1 MNARRGHK
9 SASWAAWGACAWLWC
24 VPALAQELEP
34 LGGPDPE
41 PLGPGRERG
50 FTPDRPKTLSG
61 AGDPF
66 WLDLSAGMS
75 FVKRSYT
82 LESLEAGLALDSSFY
97 STVHVDGALY
107 PLAPWFRGELPE
119 NIGLLLGFA
128 RGSDVTIVEE
138 AELTRRIPTR
148 HSEFTAGLGLRWPVL
163 PDLWVRGEGGL
174 HILDFVLGDNPF
186 YSSTT
191 YRAWWVGASAEYALL
206 DGVRLDAG
214 FDFIPTANL
223 GVSEQEFGQS
233 SKTLGAI
240 VDLGAEVDLVGYLY
254 LHGGYRLRWLSTSF
268 QGSGN
273 RGLEAVVTADI
284 FHDLAL
290 WVGYRL

>member
-1 MNARRGHK
+1 LGPRRGFDGGDRP
-9 SASWAAWGACAWLWC
+9 SA
-24 VPALAQELEP
+24 
-34 LGGPDPE
+34 
-41 PLGPGRERG
+41 
-50 FTPDRPKTLSG
+50 PKTLRG
-61 AGDPF
+61 EGDPF

-163 PDLWVRGEGGL
+163 PDLWVRGEGGM

-214 FDFIPTANL
+214 FDFIPTASL